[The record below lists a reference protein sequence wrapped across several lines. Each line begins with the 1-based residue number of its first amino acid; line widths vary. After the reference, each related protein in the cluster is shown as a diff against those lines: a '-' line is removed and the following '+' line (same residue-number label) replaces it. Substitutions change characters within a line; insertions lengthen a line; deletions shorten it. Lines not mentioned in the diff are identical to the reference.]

1 MKHLKLLA
9 LIAITFGAQSCAFNS
24 DPETPVAGNVS
35 AIVGGRSVLGVEVDL
50 LGRRVGAGV
59 WLNPKDGE

>member
-1 MKHLKLLA
+1 MKHLKIFLLLA
-9 LIAITFGAQSCAFNS
+9 TIIGAQSCAFNS
-24 DPETPVAGNVS
+24 DPETPVAANVS
-35 AIVGGRSVLGVEVDL
+35 AIAGGRSVLGVEVDI

>member
-9 LIAITFGAQSCAFNS
+9 LLAIPLGAQSCAFNS

>member
-1 MKHLKLLA
+1 MKYLPFFILLMLA
-9 LIAITFGAQSCAFNS
+9 PGCAFNS

-59 WLNPKDGE
+59 WLNPKEGE

>member
-1 MKHLKLLA
+1 MNHLKLLA
-9 LIAITFGAQSCAFNS
+9 LIGITLAAQSCAFNS

-35 AIVGGRSVLGVEVDL
+35 AIVGGRSVLGVEVNL

>member
-1 MKHLKLLA
+1 MKYLKILALLA
-9 LIAITFGAQSCAFNS
+9 ITLCAQSCAFNS
-24 DPETPVAGNVS
+24 DPETPVAANVS
-35 AIVGGRSVLGVEVDL
+35 AIAGGRSVLGVEVDI